1 MDEQG
6 KAVRRQGEVFG
17 LESVAKV
24 EDVLRRHGR
33 VFGNFSRT
41 EPGGVRDK
49 EGVDIEVDLTKF
61 EKLANFDH
69 FSIEVKS
76 GPTGVLNFLAKT
88 DLKIPGPRIKAIGLG
103 PAVGEHLFVNKRLVV
118 MAGDELLTDV
128 RLMDQFHA
136 LYNYWLKRSNGENT
150 EEMLKG
156 LFFKFFGIEEEDL
169 RKAARAIALKRSY
182 RS

>member
-41 EPGGVRDK
+41 EPGGDRDR
-49 EGVDIEVDLTKF
+49 EGVDIEVNLTAGWRLPKLDKF
-61 EKLANFDH
+61 A
-69 FSIEVKS
+69 IEVKS
-76 GPTGVLNFLAKT
+76 GPIGVLTFLAKT
-88 DLKIPGPRIKAIGLG
+88 DLKIPDSRIKAIGLG
-103 PAVGEHLFVNKRLVV
+103 SAVVEHLFVNKRLVV

-128 RLMDQFHA
+128 RLMEQFHA
-136 LYNYWLKRSNGENT
+136 LHNYWLKRSNGENT
-150 EEMLKG
+150 DEMLKD
-156 LFFKFFGIEEEDL
+156 LFFKFFGIEEKDL